1 MVPLPLCVKRPIK
14 SQCQRLP
21 SGTRAPLARS
31 LESLEFEPDLEK
43 VLRAQEQ
50 RYLQPNYV
58 PGVTKFLPITA
69 ESALLKAQGHVRA
82 SDLPRV
88 LRHSCPHPRPARL
101 WLAGIVTLNLEA
113 SVGPRSSPGL
123 NLNFCVPQ
131 SPAAVKNTCIFPGGC
146 QKGHCLLGPQ
156 SPQPLNTHTHF
167 SASVPAQPV

>member
-21 SGTRAPLARS
+21 SGARAPLARS

-50 RYLQPNYV
+50 RHLQPNYV

-82 SDLPRV
+82 SDLPGPQTQ
-88 LRHSCPHPRPARL
+88 LPSSPPCQT
-101 WLAGIVTLNLEA
+101 LAGWHCDLE
-113 SVGPRSSPGL
+113 SGGL
-123 NLNFCVPQ
+123 
-131 SPAAVKNTCIFPGGC
+131 SG
-146 QKGHCLLGPQ
+146 
-156 SPQPLNTHTHF
+156 S
-167 SASVPAQPV
+167 